1 MACDESFRRKITQQ
15 EGVLFDRKAYV
26 ELWDDRRKA
35 SFIKDILALANTSR
49 CTGKESEL
57 VMGVDD
63 EGNIK
68 GISEM
73 TNRFGNLDAVR
84 RFLTSSILRYI
95 QPDLELV
102 DVQSIDCD
110 GHTILSIKIP
120 PLPTETPFK
129 VRRNLDC
136 IKTGQSW
143 IRTGESNTELT
154 PDIERFYLPYTKCP
168 YIFPEQWRDYFIDL
182 QERFSHSYTI
192 EGYQELLSSHGKE
205 IVEEI
210 REFLEDDKKLL
221 VLKGEAAIGKTTILE
236 RFAFSQAELLE
247 GDIHNRE
254 NFYEMYYPI
263 GYIPIFVSL
272 RDIRIQEVSEME
284 TLLVN
289 RLCEGMKFQDRRP
302 AELNRLFENTKNKFG
317 VLLDG
322 FDEILNDD
330 AKRQFIR
337 VLEDVMGRYPDLKFI
352 LTTRP
357 PSPSFTNEHRNKI
370 SEVKIQPFNAEQM
383 RKYIEFHCDRE
394 TLEKV
399 EAVIYSDTEL
409 TQICSIPFY
418 LETALPEII
427 GEFPAKE
434 ENGEQEYEQIQVT
447 QEESENDFQR
457 GGDLPIEP
465 ALADELI
472 LDQPI
477 GGMQKAPTLDEP
489 VIQPPAIRIG
499 AMLDRIY
506 WKAWIRE
513 TYKKNYHP
521 ETTRDFWSQTEKLA
535 INVNLGEE
543 IGHHQF
549 NRVMRRKARMF
560 CLSLS
565 VLTETEERR
574 RVRFFTDLTQV
585 IFAANYLKEL
595 IQENRT
601 RFENQIQGL
610 STQFRDKLTPIL
622 MDISPKFY
630 TLNTQEE

>member
-1 MACDESFRRKITQQ
+1 MACDESFQRKITQQ
-15 EGVLFDRKAYV
+15 EGLLFDRKAYV

-35 SFIKDILALANTSR
+35 DFIKDIIALANTSR
-49 CTGKESEL
+49 CTGEWSEL
-57 VMGVDD
+57 ILGIDN
-63 EGNIK
+63 EGNVR

-84 RFLTSSILRYI
+84 RFLTSSISRYI
-95 QPDLELV
+95 QPELELV
-102 DVQSIDCD
+102 DVQGIDCD
-110 GHTILSIKIP
+110 GHIILSIKIP

-129 VRRNLDC
+129 VRRSLDC
-136 IKTGQSW
+136 ITTGQSW
-143 IRTGESNTELT
+143 IRTGESNTELK
-154 PDIERFYLPYTKCP
+154 PDMERFYPPYTKCP

-192 EGYQELLSSHGKE
+192 QGYQELLSSNDKE
-205 IVEEI
+205 IAEEI
-210 REFLEDDKKLL
+210 REFLEGNKKLL

-236 RFAFSQAELLE
+236 RFAFSRAELLE

-254 NFYEMYYPI
+254 NTSEMYYPF
-263 GYIPIFVSL
+263 GFIPIFVSL
-272 RDIRIQEVSEME
+272 RDIRIQEVSQME

-302 AELNRLFENTKNKFG
+302 AELNRLFENPKYKFV

-337 VLEDVMGRYPDLKFI
+337 VLEEVMGRYPNLKFI
-352 LTTRP
+352 LATRP
-357 PSPSFTNEHRNKI
+357 PSPSFTNEQRNKI
-370 SEVKIQPFNAEQM
+370 LETKIQPFNAEQI
-383 RKYIEFHCDRE
+383 RKYIEFHCDSE

-399 EAVIYSDTEL
+399 EAVIDSDMEL

-434 ENGEQEYEQIQVT
+434 DDGEQEYKQIQVI
-447 QEESENDFQR
+447 QEESENDSQSD
-457 GGDLPIEP
+457 GDLPIEP

-477 GGMQKAPTLDEP
+477 GGMQKDPTLDEP
-489 VIQPPAIRIG
+489 VIQAPDIRIG

-506 WKAWIRE
+506 CKAWRRE
-513 TYKKNYHP
+513 REKRNYEP
-521 ETTRDFWSQTEKLA
+521 DTTRSFWSQTEKLA
-535 INVNLGEE
+535 ISVDLGQLISQRIAERIMEE
-543 IGHHQF
+543 
-549 NRVMRRKARMF
+549 NARKF

-565 VLTETEERR
+565 VLIEMEDMRMI
-574 RVRFFTDLTQV
+574 RFFTGLTQV
-585 IFAANYLKEL
+585 VFAANYLKEL
-595 IQENRT
+595 IQESQAM
-601 RFENQIQGL
+601 FENQIQHL
-610 STQFRDKLTPIL
+610 STQFRERLTPIL